1 MNKVF
6 FIVSFCAVVLSAC
19 SPRSYFLVNSKG
31 IYKYDEFKHTRE
43 LVLEFNVIGNKKAYE
58 ADSIS
63 FHLNSDSVKVD

>member
-6 FIVSFCAVVLSAC
+6 FIVCFIAVFLSAC

-31 IYKYDEFKHTRE
+31 VYKYDEFKHTRE
-43 LVLEFNVIGNKKAYE
+43 LILEFNVIGNRKAYE

-63 FHLNSDSVKVD
+63 YHLNSDSVNVD